1 MQNIIIRKKKDL
13 PLVNVAVA
21 VIQREDGYV
30 LMAERPYG
38 KESSGSWEFPGGKF
52 ELGESAEQALA
63 REIYEELGIKP
74 KMAYPW
80 ISYKFAYPNKR
91 VKLHVFRIFNWE
103 GTPSGREGQRISWE
117 DSGAIRVSP
126 LLPANN
132 HILEVIKL
140 PLLYI
145 LTNTSQSSMVKF
157 MEVLVKLFE
166 QGVRLIQVCTRHM
179 NPEQLTQIT
188 RPIVKLAHH
197 YGAKVLISGSESVAL
212 RSSADSISKWID
224 YD

>member
-21 VIQREDGYV
+21 VIQSEDGYV

-117 DSGAIRVSP
+117 NSDAIMASP

-132 HILEVIKL
+132 HILEMIKL

-145 LTNTSQSSMVKF
+145 ITNTSQSGMVKF
-157 MEVLVKLFE
+157 MEALVKLFE

-212 RSSADSISKWID
+212 RSSADSISKWINFD
-224 YD
+224 

>member
-1 MQNIIIRKKKDL
+1 MKNIIIRKKKDL

-21 VIQREDGYV
+21 VIQSEDGYV

-117 DSGAIRVSP
+117 DSDAIRVSP

-157 MEVLVKLFE
+157 MEALVKLFE

-179 NPEQLTQIT
+179 NPEQLTQVT

>member
-1 MQNIIIRKKKDL
+1 MKNIIIRKKKDL

-21 VIQREDGYV
+21 VIQSEDGYV

-117 DSGAIRVSP
+117 DSDAIRVSP

-179 NPEQLTQIT
+179 NPEQLTQVT

-212 RSSADSISKWID
+212 RSSADSISKWINFD
-224 YD
+224 

>member
-1 MQNIIIRKKKDL
+1 
-13 PLVNVAVA
+13 
-21 VIQREDGYV
+21 
-30 LMAERPYG
+30 MAERPYG

-80 ISYKFAYPNKR
+80 ISYKFSYPNKR

-103 GTPSGREGQRISWE
+103 GRPSGREGQRISWE
-117 DSGAIRVSP
+117 DLDAIRVSP

-132 HILEVIKL
+132 HILEMIKL

-145 LTNTSQSSMVKF
+145 ITNTSQSGMVKF
-157 MEVLVKLFE
+157 MEALIKLFE

-212 RSSADSISKWID
+212 RSSADSISKWINFD
-224 YD
+224 

>member
-30 LMAERPYG
+30 LMAERSYG

-103 GTPSGREGQRISWE
+103 GRPSGREGQRISWE
-117 DSGAIRVSP
+117 DLDAIRVSP

-188 RPIVKLAHH
+188 RPIVKLADH
-197 YGAKVLISGSESVAL
+197 YGAKILISGSESVAL
-212 RSSADSISKWID
+212 KSNDDSISKWIN

>member
-80 ISYKFAYPNKR
+80 ISYKFSYPNKR

-103 GTPSGREGQRISWE
+103 GSPSGREGQRISWE
-117 DSGAIRVSP
+117 DLDAIRVSP

-145 LTNTSQSSMVKF
+145 LTNTSQSGMVKF

-179 NPEQLTQIT
+179 NPEQLTQVT

>member
-1 MQNIIIRKKKDL
+1 MQNIIIRKKQDL

-38 KESSGSWEFPGGKF
+38 KESSGFWEFPGGKF

-63 REIYEELGIKP
+63 REIYEELGIKS

-80 ISYKFAYPNKR
+80 ISYKYVYPDKC

-103 GTPSGREGQRISWE
+103 GRPSGREGQRISWE
-117 DSGAIRVSP
+117 NSDAIMASP

-132 HILEVIKL
+132 HILEMIKL

-145 LTNTSQSSMVKF
+145 ITNTSQSGMVKF
-157 MEVLVKLFE
+157 MEALVKLFE

-179 NPEQLTQIT
+179 NPEQLTQVT

-212 RSSADSISKWID
+212 RSSADSISKWINFD
-224 YD
+224 

>member
-30 LMAERPYG
+30 LMAERSYG

-179 NPEQLTQIT
+179 NPEQLTQVT

>member
-21 VIQREDGYV
+21 VIQSEDGYV

-103 GTPSGREGQRISWE
+103 GRPSGREGQRISWE
-117 DSGAIRVSP
+117 DLDAIRVSP

-179 NPEQLTQIT
+179 NPEQLTQVT

>member
-1 MQNIIIRKKKDL
+1 MKNIIIRKKKDL

-30 LMAERPYG
+30 LMAERSYG

-80 ISYKFAYPNKR
+80 ISYKYVYPDKC

-117 DSGAIRVSP
+117 NSDAIMASP

-212 RSSADSISKWID
+212 RSSADSISKWINFD
-224 YD
+224 

>member
-21 VIQREDGYV
+21 VIQSEDGYV

-80 ISYKFAYPNKR
+80 ISYKFSYPNKR

-103 GTPSGREGQRISWE
+103 GRPSGREGQRISWE
-117 DSGAIRVSP
+117 DLDAIRVSP

-179 NPEQLTQIT
+179 NPEQLTQVT

>member
-1 MQNIIIRKKKDL
+1 MQNIIIRKKQDL

-21 VIQREDGYV
+21 VIQREDGCV

-38 KESSGSWEFPGGKF
+38 KESSGFWEFPGGKF

-63 REIYEELGIKP
+63 REIYEELGIKS

-117 DSGAIRVSP
+117 NSDAIMASP

-132 HILEVIKL
+132 HILEMIKL

-145 LTNTSQSSMVKF
+145 ITNTSQSGMVKF
-157 MEVLVKLFE
+157 MEALIKLFE

-212 RSSADSISKWID
+212 RSSADSISKWINFD
-224 YD
+224 

>member
-1 MQNIIIRKKKDL
+1 MKNIIIRKKKDL

-21 VIQREDGYV
+21 VIQSEDGYV

-179 NPEQLTQIT
+179 NPEQLTQVT

>member
-1 MQNIIIRKKKDL
+1 MKNIIIRKKKDL

-21 VIQREDGYV
+21 VIQSEDGYV

-80 ISYKFAYPNKR
+80 ISYKFSYPNKR

-103 GTPSGREGQRISWE
+103 GRPSGREGQRISWE
-117 DSGAIRVSP
+117 DLDAIRVSP

-179 NPEQLTQIT
+179 NPEQLTQVT

>member
-80 ISYKFAYPNKR
+80 ISYKFSYPNKR

-103 GTPSGREGQRISWE
+103 GRPSGREGQRISWE
-117 DSGAIRVSP
+117 DLDAIRVSP

-179 NPEQLTQIT
+179 NPEQLTQVT

>member
-1 MQNIIIRKKKDL
+1 MKNIIIRKKKDL

-21 VIQREDGYV
+21 VIQSEDGYV

-117 DSGAIRVSP
+117 DSDAIRVSP

-179 NPEQLTQIT
+179 NPEQLTQVT

>member
-1 MQNIIIRKKKDL
+1 MQNIIRKKQDL

-30 LMAERPYG
+30 LMAERSYG

-188 RPIVKLAHH
+188 RPIVKLADH
-197 YGAKVLISGSESVAL
+197 YGAKILISGSESVAL
-212 RSSADSISKWID
+212 KSNDDSISKWIN

>member
-1 MQNIIIRKKKDL
+1 MKNIIIRKKKDL

-103 GTPSGREGQRISWE
+103 GRPSGREGQRISWE
-117 DSGAIRVSP
+117 DLDAIRVSP

-179 NPEQLTQIT
+179 NPEQLTQVT

>member
-21 VIQREDGYV
+21 VIQSEDGYV

-117 DSGAIRVSP
+117 NSDAIMASP

-132 HILEVIKL
+132 HILEMIKL

-145 LTNTSQSSMVKF
+145 ITNTSQSGMVKF
-157 MEVLVKLFE
+157 MEALVKLFE

>member
-13 PLVNVAVA
+13 PLINVAVA

-117 DSGAIRVSP
+117 DLDAIRVSP

-179 NPEQLTQIT
+179 NPEQLTQVT

>member
-1 MQNIIIRKKKDL
+1 MKNIIIRKKKDL

-21 VIQREDGYV
+21 VIQSEDGYV

-117 DSGAIRVSP
+117 DSDAIRVSP

>member
-21 VIQREDGYV
+21 VIQSEDGYV

-117 DSGAIRVSP
+117 DSDAIRVSP

>member
-117 DSGAIRVSP
+117 NSDAIMASP

-132 HILEVIKL
+132 HILEMIKL

-145 LTNTSQSSMVKF
+145 ITNTSQSGMVKF

-179 NPEQLTQIT
+179 NPEQLTQVT

>member
-1 MQNIIIRKKKDL
+1 MQNIIVRKKKDL

-21 VIQREDGYV
+21 VIQSEDGYV

-117 DSGAIRVSP
+117 NSDAIMASP

-132 HILEVIKL
+132 HILEMIKL

-145 LTNTSQSSMVKF
+145 ITNTSQSGMVKF
-157 MEVLVKLFE
+157 MEALVKLFE

-212 RSSADSISKWID
+212 RSSADSISKWINFD
-224 YD
+224 

>member
-1 MQNIIIRKKKDL
+1 MQNIIIRKKQDL

-38 KESSGSWEFPGGKF
+38 KKSSGFWEFPGGKF

-63 REIYEELGIKP
+63 REIHEEIGIKP
-74 KMAYPW
+74 KMVYPW
-80 ISYKFAYPNKR
+80 IRYKYIYPDKC
-91 VKLHVFRIFNWE
+91 VKLHVFRIFTWE
-103 GTPSGREGQRISWE
+103 GNLSGREGQRISWE
-117 DSGAIRVSP
+117 DSDAIRVSP

-145 LTNTSQSSMVKF
+145 ITNTSQSSMVKF

-188 RPIVKLAHH
+188 CPIVKLAHH

-224 YD
+224 FD

>member
-1 MQNIIIRKKKDL
+1 MKNIIIRKKKDL

-21 VIQREDGYV
+21 VIQSEDGYV

-179 NPEQLTQIT
+179 NPEQLTQVT

-212 RSSADSISKWID
+212 RSSADSISKWINFD
-224 YD
+224 

>member
-1 MQNIIIRKKKDL
+1 MKNIIIRKKKDL

-21 VIQREDGYV
+21 VIQSEDGYV

-91 VKLHVFRIFNWE
+91 VKLHVFRVFNWE

-117 DSGAIRVSP
+117 DLDAIRVSP

-179 NPEQLTQIT
+179 NPEQLTQVT

>member
-117 DSGAIRVSP
+117 DSDAIRVSP

-188 RPIVKLAHH
+188 RPIVKLADH
-197 YGAKVLISGSESVAL
+197 YGAKILISGSESVAL
-212 RSSADSISKWID
+212 KSNDDSISKWIN

>member
-1 MQNIIIRKKKDL
+1 MQNIIIRKKQYL
-13 PLVNVAVA
+13 PLVNIAVA

-38 KESSGSWEFPGGKF
+38 KKSSGFWEFPGGKF

-63 REIYEELGIKP
+63 REIYEELGIKS
-74 KMAYPW
+74 KTAYPW
-80 ISYKFAYPNKR
+80 ISYKYTYPNKC

-117 DSGAIRVSP
+117 DSDAIRVSP

-179 NPEQLTQIT
+179 NPEQLTQVT

>member
-1 MQNIIIRKKKDL
+1 MQNIIIRKKQEL

-38 KESSGSWEFPGGKF
+38 KESSGFWEFPGGKF
-52 ELGESAEQALA
+52 ELGESAKQALA

-74 KMAYPW
+74 KMVYPW
-80 ISYKFAYPNKR
+80 IRYKYTYPNKR
-91 VKLHVFRIFNWE
+91 VKLHVFRIFTWE

-117 DSGAIRVSP
+117 DSDAIMVSP

-140 PLLYI
+140 PLLYVI
-145 LTNTSQSSMVKF
+145 TNTSQSSMVKF
-157 MEVLVKLFE
+157 MEGLVKVFE
-166 QGVRLIQVCTRHM
+166 QGVRLIKVCTRHM
-179 NPEQLTQIT
+179 NPEQLTQVT

-197 YGAKVLISGSESVAL
+197 YGAKVLISGNESIAL
-212 RSSADSISKWID
+212 ESGADSISKWNN